1 MRARDMTSG
10 GLHAGLLDQLGT
22 LIASGEL
29 SEGEILSIERLETR
43 FGVSRSVVREAIRVL
58 ESMGMLTSRRRVGL
72 TVAAREAWNVFD
84 PRVIRWRL
92 AGDDREAQLASLSE
106 LRHGFEPVAAG
117 LAARR
122 ATPAQCGVLAGTV
135 MDMAVHGR
143 AGDQEA
149 YLAAD
154 IRFHRTL
161 LAASGNEM
169 LAALAG
175 VVAEVL
181 AGRTHH
187 HLMPAIPNPAA
198 IRLHGDVAQAV
209 QAGDPAAAEQAM
221 RDIITEAA
229 AAMLPDRDDSRDNP
243 ASITE

>member
-1 MRARDMTSG
+1 MRARDLTSG
-10 GLHAGLLDQLGT
+10 GLHAGVLDQLGT

-29 SEGEILSIERLETR
+29 AEGEVLSIERLEAR
-43 FGVSRSVVREAIRVL
+43 FGVSRSVIREAIRVL

-72 TVAAREAWNVFD
+72 TVAGRAAWNVFD
-84 PRVIRWRL
+84 PRIIRWRL
-92 AGDDREAQLASLSE
+92 EGDDREAQLASLSE
-106 LRHGFEPVAAG
+106 LRLGFEPVAAA

-122 ATPAQCGVLAGTV
+122 ATPEQCGTLAGAV

-143 AGDQEA
+143 SGDQEA
-149 YLAAD
+149 YLDAD

-187 HLMPAIPNPAA
+187 HLMPATPNPAA
-198 IRLHGDVAQAV
+198 IRLHGDIAQAV
-209 QAGDPAAAEQAM
+209 QAGDPVAAEAAM
-221 RDIITEAA
+221 REIIAEAA
-229 AAMLPDRDDSRDNP
+229 AAMLPDREDTGE
-243 ASITE
+243 A

>member
-10 GLHAGLLDQLGT
+10 GLHAGVLDQLGT

-29 SEGEILSIERLETR
+29 DEGEVLSIERLEAR

-72 TVAAREAWNVFD
+72 TVAGRDAWNVFD

-92 AGDDREAQLASLSE
+92 AGDDRDAQLASLSE
-106 LRHGFEPVAAG
+106 LRHGFEPTAAA

-122 ATPAQCGVLAGTV
+122 ATPAQCGLLTGAV

-143 AGDQEA
+143 SGDLEA
-149 YLAAD
+149 YLEAD
-154 IRFHRTL
+154 IRFHGTL

-187 HLMPAIPNPAA
+187 DLMPATPNPAA

-209 QAGDPAAAEQAM
+209 QAGDPVAAEAAM
-221 RDIITEAA
+221 REIITEAA
-229 AAMLPDRDDSRDNP
+229 AAMRADQDDPVS
-243 ASITE
+243 SGE

>member
-1 MRARDMTSG
+1 MRARDLISG
-10 GLHAGLLDQLGT
+10 GLHAGVLDQLGT
-22 LIASGEL
+22 QIASGAL
-29 SEGEILSIERLETR
+29 HEGENLRIEQLETR
-43 FGVSRSVVREAIRVL
+43 FGVSRSVIRETIRVL

-72 TVAAREAWNVFD
+72 TVAGRDSWNVFD

-106 LRHGFEPVAAG
+106 LRNGFEPAAAA
-117 LAARR
+117 LAAQR
-122 ATPAQCGVLAGTV
+122 ATPEQCGTLTGAV
-135 MDMAVHGR
+135 MDMAVQGKAR
-143 AGDQEA
+143 DQEA
-149 YLAAD
+149 YLEAD

-181 AGRTHH
+181 TGRTHH
-187 HLMPAIPNPAA
+187 DLMPARPNPAA
-198 IRLHGDVAQAV
+198 IRLHGDVAQAI

-221 RDIITEAA
+221 RDIITEATE
-229 AAMLPDRDDSRDNP
+229 AMLPDRDKP
-243 ASITE
+243 

>member
-1 MRARDMTSG
+1 MRARDLTSG
-10 GLHAGLLDQLGT
+10 GLHAGVLDQLGT

-29 SEGEILSIERLETR
+29 AEGEVLSIERLEAR
-43 FGVSRSVVREAIRVL
+43 FGVSRSVIREAIRVL

-72 TVAAREAWNVFD
+72 TVAGRAAWNVFD
-84 PRVIRWRL
+84 PRIIRWRL
-92 AGDDREAQLASLSE
+92 EGDDREAQLASLSE
-106 LRHGFEPVAAG
+106 LRLGFEPVAAA

-122 ATPAQCGVLAGTV
+122 ATPEQCGTLAGAV

-143 AGDQEA
+143 SGDQEA
-149 YLAAD
+149 YLDAD
-154 IRFHRTL
+154 VRFHRTL

-187 HLMPAIPNPAA
+187 HLMPATPNPAA
-198 IRLHGDVAQAV
+198 IRLHGDIAQAV
-209 QAGDPAAAEQAM
+209 QAGDPVAAEAAM
-221 RDIITEAA
+221 REIIAEAA
-229 AAMLPDRDDSRDNP
+229 AAMLPDHEDTGQ
-243 ASITE
+243 A

>member
-1 MRARDMTSG
+1 MRARDLTSG
-10 GLHAGLLDQLGT
+10 GLHADVLDQLGT
-22 LIASGEL
+22 QIAAGEL
-29 SEGEILSIERLETR
+29 REGTTLSIEQLETR
-43 FGVSRSVVREAIRVL
+43 FGVSRSVIRESIRVL

-72 TVAAREAWNVFD
+72 TVAVKNSWNVFD

-117 LAARR
+117 LAAGR
-122 ATPAQCGVLAGTV
+122 ATPEQCGILTGAV

-143 AGDQEA
+143 SGDQEA
-149 YLAAD
+149 YLQAD
-154 IRFHRTL
+154 ISFHSTL

-181 AGRTHH
+181 TGRTHH
-187 HLMPAIPNPAA
+187 HLMPARPNPTA

-209 QAGDPAAAEQAM
+209 QAGDSTAAEQAM

-229 AAMLPDRDDSRDNP
+229 AAMLPTSG
-243 ASITE
+243 A

>member
-1 MRARDMTSG
+1 MRPRDMPRG
-10 GLHAGLLDQLGT
+10 GLHAGVLDELGMQ
-22 LIASGEL
+22 IASGDL
-29 SEGEILSIERLETR
+29 PEGETLSIERLESR
-43 FGVSRSVVREAIRVL
+43 FGVSRSVIRETIRVL

-72 TVAAREAWNVFD
+72 TVAPRSSWNVFD

-122 ATPAQCGVLAGTV
+122 ATPEQCGVLTGAV

-143 AGDQEA
+143 SGDQEA

-154 IRFHRTL
+154 IQFHGTL
-161 LAASGNEM
+161 LTASGNEM
-169 LAALAG
+169 LAALSG

-181 AGRTHH
+181 TGRTHH
-187 HLMPAIPNPAA
+187 HLMPATPNPAA
-198 IRLHGDVAQAV
+198 IRLHGDVAQAIRS
-209 QAGDPAAAEQAM
+209 GDAAAAEQAM
-221 RDIITEAA
+221 RDIIAEAT
-229 AAMLPDRDDSRDNP
+229 AAMLPGKN
-243 ASITE
+243 